1 MSSDTTSV
9 SYADAG
15 VSIDAGNQL
24 VEKIKTMARKTH
36 NANVIGGIGG
46 FASLFALPNGLKEPI
61 LVSSTDGVGTK
72 LKLAIDMN
80 HHATIGQ
87 DLVAMCVNDLI
98 VVGATPLFFL
108 DYFACGKL
116 KDQAEVIIRS
126 IAEGCEIGQLALVGG
141 ETAEMP
147 GLYADG
153 DYDLAGFCVG
163 VVEKNNMIDG
173 RDIRPGDLIIGLPSS
188 GVHSNGYS
196 LVRKVLE
203 KHAISLQT
211 TFEEQT
217 LGQALLTP
225 TRIYTKAILSIVR
238 ENLMKGAAHITGG
251 GLVENVPRILPQHTK
266 AVIQTTAW
274 NRPRFFN
281 WLQTTG
287 PIDEAE
293 MWRTFNM
300 GIGMVIIIDPKDA
313 DQTLALLKNADETPL
328 IIGEIEHHTEAEPIV
343 TLL

>member
-1 MSSDTTSV
+1 MNNDTSSV

-15 VSIDAGNQL
+15 VSIDAGNRL
-24 VEKIKTMARKTH
+24 VEKIKTMARQTH
-36 NANVIGGIGG
+36 TPNVIGGIGG
-46 FASLFALPNGLKEPI
+46 FASLFALPSGLKEPI

-72 LKLAIDMN
+72 LKLAIEMN
-80 HHATIGQ
+80 HHETIGQ

-116 KDQAEVIIRS
+116 KDQAEVIIQS
-126 IAEGCEIGQLALVGG
+126 IAEGCKIGQLALVGG

-163 VVEKNNMIDG
+163 VVEKEKMIDG
-173 RDIRPGDLIIGLPSS
+173 RAIRPGDLIIGLPSS

-203 KHAISLQT
+203 KHAISPQT
-211 TFEEQT
+211 AFEGQT
-217 LGQALLTP
+217 LGQVLLAP
-225 TRIYTKAILSIVR
+225 TRIYTKAILSLVR

-251 GLVENVPRILPQHTK
+251 GIIENVPRILPEHTK
-266 AVIQTTAW
+266 AVIQTSAW
-274 NRPRFFN
+274 SRPRFFN

-300 GIGMVIIIDPKDA
+300 GIGMVIIIEPKQA
-313 DQTLALLKNADETPL
+313 NQTLALLKDAGESPL
-328 IIGEIEHHTEAEPIV
+328 IMGEIEHHTEAEPTV
-343 TLL
+343 VLL